1 MPEVL
6 EELSRR
12 TCEPNP
18 VKESVQW
25 TFSEFKKT
33 HQDAWQETRAAFTSE
48 QWENISIGME
58 LAPSYIVLNTFS
70 LSLAPKIATN
80 RASCFQG
87 GLPTIVS
94 DHFKPRSRPFR
105 CARVFA
111 ERRTREEDRNPR
123 RRRRRRSV
131 SGQPRR
137 PRANPPAASRA
148 SEASTHAVSSV

>member
-58 LAPSYIVLNTFS
+58 LAPSYIVVNTFCAEPRPKS
-70 LSLAPKIATN
+70 QRIAPAVFKGGCPPSFPTTSSRGPAPFGVPGSSPSVGLAKKTAT
-80 RASCFQG
+80 
-87 GLPTIVS
+87 
-94 DHFKPRSRPFR
+94 
-105 CARVFA
+105 RVVVVVVV
-111 ERRTREEDRNPR
+111 P
-123 RRRRRRSV
+123 
-131 SGQPRR
+131 
-137 PRANPPAASRA
+137 
-148 SEASTHAVSSV
+148 

>member
-1 MPEVL
+1 MGVGVGVGAVAGVGVGVCVVVGMGVGVGVLSAPYGVPEWMPEVL

-58 LAPSYIVLNTFS
+58 LAPSYIV
-70 LSLAPKIATN
+70 
-80 RASCFQG
+80 
-87 GLPTIVS
+87 
-94 DHFKPRSRPFR
+94 
-105 CARVFA
+105 
-111 ERRTREEDRNPR
+111 
-123 RRRRRRSV
+123 
-131 SGQPRR
+131 
-137 PRANPPAASRA
+137 
-148 SEASTHAVSSV
+148 